1 MSESAVN
8 GIRKL
13 SSLLL
18 VIVLISWFW
27 FQSSMNTLDHIES
40 LLFSIAFLLGVIYSK
55 EMYKKNIRY
64 FALGV
69 YVSAIVAGILVL
81 YEAIFNQYGPDFGG
95 ILTRAVFLYVLWR
108 LVKQAL
114 VGNEKT
120 A

>member
-1 MSESAVN
+1 MNESAVN

-18 VIVLISWFW
+18 FIVLFSWFW
-27 FQSSMNTLDHIES
+27 FQGSMSRLDHTEMLILS
-40 LLFSIAFLLGVIYSK
+40 VALLVGVTYSK
-55 EMYKKNIRY
+55 DMYEKNIRY
-64 FALGV
+64 FALCA
-69 YVSAIVAGILVL
+69 YILAILTSILVI
-81 YEAIFNQYGPDFGG
+81 YELMFNQYGPDIGG
-95 ILTRAVFLYVLWR
+95 ILFRGFCLYVLSR